1 MGAAKRQRVQQHRAC
16 WKSIP
21 GPAVALLW
29 ARFAVVTA
37 FHVIQPAAFL
47 QPAAAAGYPERPI
60 KVVTPFA
67 PGAASDVELRIL
79 AEKMT
84 ETLRV
89 PVIVEN
95 RPGAGGVAAA

>member
-1 MGAAKRQRVQQHRAC
+1 MGAAKRQRAQQHRAC

-21 GPAVALLW
+21 DPAVALW

-37 FHVIQPAAFL
+37 FLVIQPAAFL

-95 RPGAGGVAAA
+95 RPGAGGVAAAR